1 MALLAVLAVLAAA
14 CAAGSEEPTTTAGP
28 TTTAAAATTTT
39 APAPTTTTTEHSHG
53 GGVEADQADIV
64 AATLAGAAFQDV
76 SAAEAAGYGSTMEDL
91 GCFENVDLGGMGLHY
106 LNGELLDDQVD
117 ITAPEALVYEL
128 DASGEI
134 AGLVAHEYIVPVDAW
149 SGAEPPNL
157 FGIDFHQHPVL
168 PLWVLHAWLWKDNP
182 SGMFVDFNPKVRLC
196 PEGVPVFGEE

>member
-1 MALLAVLAVLAAA
+1 
-14 CAAGSEEPTTTAGP
+14 
-28 TTTAAAATTTT
+28 
-39 APAPTTTTTEHSHG
+39 APTTTTTEHSHG

-128 DASGEI
+128 DASG
-134 AGLVAHEYIVPVDAW
+134 DRK
-149 SGAEPPNL
+149 ST
-157 FGIDFHQHPVL
+157 
-168 PLWVLHAWLWKDNP
+168 
-182 SGMFVDFNPKVRLC
+182 RLSSSH
-196 PEGVPVFGEE
+196 VKIS

>member
-1 MALLAVLAVLAAA
+1 MALLAALAVLAAA
-14 CAAGSEEPTTTAGP
+14 CAAGSEEPTTTGP
-28 TTTAAAATTTT
+28 TTTAAPATTTT

-149 SGAEPPNL
+149 SEAEPPNL

>member
-1 MALLAVLAVLAAA
+1 MALLAALAVLAAA
-14 CAAGSEEPTTTAGP
+14 CAAGSEEPTTTGP
-28 TTTAAAATTTT
+28 TTTAAPATTTT

-149 SGAEPPNL
+149 SRAEPPNL